1 MVVPRIILSITVIEL
16 YHRSLR
22 LLSLKSIAHDLNLN
36 IFINAFI
43 SSLTLA
49 ILDIL
54 NLYQIAFRSIS
65 SSNIVL
71 ILVLLK

>member
-22 LLSLKSIAHDLNLN
+22 LLSLKSIAHDLYLN
-36 IFINAFI
+36 IFINVLI
-43 SSLTLA
+43 SRLTLA
-49 ILDIL
+49 IL
-54 NLYQIAFRSIS
+54 NLDQIAFRSIS
-65 SSNIVL
+65 SPNLVL